1 MAAGRGI
8 YRIMRIAYDDRGGSV
23 QHSSGTHV
31 YMQQLA
37 QAMRSLG
44 VTMEPL
50 FHNAPINP
58 MSLTVGLQGLK
69 RFAHGFWERSKEY
82 KAAMATKP
90 DVFITAYPNFFPR
103 LYGVPRVL
111 HLQDIAFIHQPTAYH
126 PLKTRYWRWSI
137 GKALAQ
143 YEGALSISAFTRQDA
158 AKIYGN
164 SVAAIPVI
172 HHGVAAAYHS
182 PAPQS
187 LRLQPLHFIGIGAH
201 HPRKRWPLAVEII
214 AALRDKGV
222 DAWLDLI
229 GPYGADTNAIEATIA
244 QYNLH
249 SRVRV
254 LGILPQEGLVSA
266 LKNASALLW
275 TSSFEGF
282 GFPVA
287 EAMAAGVPVFS
298 VSNSSI
304 PEITAGAYTQLL
316 DTPKSAADAI
326 VTALNNPAQLFEQTL
341 TAHNTAKRYTWERAA
356 RETLNVWQK
365 IARA

>member
-1 MAAGRGI
+1 
-8 YRIMRIAYDDRGGSV
+8 MRR
-23 QHSSGTHV
+23 
-31 YMQQLA
+31 
-37 QAMRSLG
+37 LG

-58 MSLTVGLQGLK
+58 MSLSVGIKGFK
-69 RFAHGFWERSKEY
+69 RFASGLWHRTLEY
-82 KAAMATKP
+82 KVAMSTKP
-90 DVFITAYPNFFPR
+90 DLFITAYPNFFPR
-103 LYGVPRVL
+103 LYGVPRAL
-111 HLQDIAFIHQPTAYH
+111 HLQDLAFIREPGSYNS
-126 PLKTRYWRWSI
+126 LKSRYWRWSI

-143 YEGALSISAFTRQDA
+143 FEGAISISAFTRQDA
-158 AKIYGN
+158 AKIYGD

-182 PAPQS
+182 TAPQS
-187 LRLQPLHFIGIGAH
+187 LRLEPLQFVGIGAH
-201 HPRKRWPLAVEII
+201 HPRKRWPLGVEII
-214 AALRDKGV
+214 AALREKGV

-229 GPYGADTNAIEATIA
+229 GPYGADTEKIEATIA
-244 QYNLH
+244 KHNLN

-254 LGILPQEGLVSA
+254 LGVLPQDALVRAMKS
-266 LKNASALLW
+266 ASALLW

-316 DTPKSAADAI
+316 DAPQSAADAI
-326 VTALNNPAQLFEQTL
+326 ITALNNPAQLFDQTL
-341 TAHNTAKRYTWERAA
+341 TAHSTAQRYTWERAA
-356 RETLNVWQK
+356 RETLKVWEE
-365 IARA
+365 IARK